1 MLRILPQKLYDD
13 PAMRKILVDGHSC
26 VIHKKLDEPVLG
38 KEGYLSTHALTMV
51 LQGILRLE
59 NEDGLFVDVPAENAV
74 FIPKGIYTVSDILPR
89 EGGVFEAVMFFFEAD
104 VIRQFL
110 ENQSFRNDSK
120 GKAVSHL
127 FVPSNDNLRFFAQ
140 SLLRLYGG
148 DVPANRQLTK
158 LKLLELLHLLHN
170 CFPDK
175 SYFPTLLATL
185 DQRERRSLGEFM
197 QANFQKPLGIEDYAY
212 LTGRSV
218 STFTRDFKAK
228 FEGISPKQWLIER
241 RLERAHGLL
250 VRNHVHNISEVA
262 WESGYENVPH
272 FIKEFH
278 KKYGITPK
286 QFLIERRKA
295 AEV

>member
-26 VIHKKLDEPVLG
+26 VIHKKLDEPVWG

-51 LQGILRLE
+51 LQGVLRLE
-59 NEDGLFVDVPAENAV
+59 NEDGLFMEVDAGSSV
-74 FIPKGIYTVSDILPR
+74 FIPKGIYTVSDILPQS
-89 EGGVFEAVMFFFEAD
+89 GSFEAMMYFFEAD
-104 VIRQFL
+104 VISQFI
-110 ENQSFRNDSK
+110 ENQIFKSESKRKSVNPVFIPGNDDL
-120 GKAVSHL
+120 G
-127 FVPSNDNLRFFAQ
+127 FFAH

-148 DVPANRQLTK
+148 EVPANRQITR
-158 LKLLELLHLLHN
+158 LKLLELLHLLHQA
-170 CFPDK
+170 FPDTNH
-175 SYFPTLLATL
+175 FPNLLSTL
-185 DQRERRSLGEFM
+185 DNRERRSLREFM
-197 QANFQKPLGIEDYAY
+197 QANFHRPLGIEDYAY

-241 RLERAHGLL
+241 RLERAHALL
-250 VRNHVHNISEVA
+250 LGNLVQNISEAA

-272 FIKEFH
+272 FIKTFH

-286 QFLIERRKA
+286 QLLIERRK
-295 AEV
+295 EVAV